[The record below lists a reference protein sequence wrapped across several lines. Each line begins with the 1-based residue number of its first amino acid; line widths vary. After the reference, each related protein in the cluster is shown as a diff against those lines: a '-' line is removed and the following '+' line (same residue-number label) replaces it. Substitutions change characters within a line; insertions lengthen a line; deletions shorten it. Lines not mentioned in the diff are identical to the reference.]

1 MSLYGIS
8 EDLDKDFKKLVEKY
22 KKQYPDFDIDP
33 DVHGPAE
40 LKMGNGMEY
49 SKQTQNTM
57 DFKETSVKS
66 PLRKRAGILNLN
78 LLSKDTFAS
87 FG

>member
-1 MSLYGIS
+1 MSLYGLS
-8 EDLDKDFKKLVEKY
+8 EDLEKDFKKLVEKY
-22 KKQYPDFDIDP
+22 NKQYPDFDIDP

-40 LKMGNGMEY
+40 LRVGIGMEY

-57 DFKETSVKS
+57 DFQETSVKS

-78 LLSKDTFAS
+78 LLNKDTFAH